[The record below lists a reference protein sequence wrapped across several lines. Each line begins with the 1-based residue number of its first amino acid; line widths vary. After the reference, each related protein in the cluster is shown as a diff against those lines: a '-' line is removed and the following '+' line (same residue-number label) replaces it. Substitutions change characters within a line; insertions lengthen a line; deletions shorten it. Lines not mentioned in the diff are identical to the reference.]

1 MRNQRHHG
9 HRPGMRRLRV
19 LRDLRDQP
27 VQRRQVDRPAGPA
40 GCPIADGMYRVLD
53 AYCPGRLELLFAEL
67 RKPTTAS
74 RGYFHCRGSHQ
85 EQGLLRGE
93 GTTFELAEAAR
104 PKDAHT
110 EVRYDLE
117 RPDDI
122 RRVPRCHPGPSRKND
137 GATSRDGWLSHGARV
152 GLQRLVKYVREAH
165 SARASTLMCAKRI
178 IDELHCGTTHVSSWH
193 AFR

>member
-1 MRNQRHHG
+1 
-9 HRPGMRRLRV
+9 MRRLRV

-27 VQRRQVDRPAGPA
+27 KQRRHGRQAGGAGGWSDRRRHVPST
-40 GCPIADGMYRVLD
+40 D

-74 RGYFHCRGSHQ
+74 REYFHCRGSHQ

-93 GTTFELAEAAR
+93 GTTFEVAEAAR
-104 PKDAHT
+104 SKDAHT

-117 RPDDI
+117 RLDDI
-122 RRVPRCHPGPSRKND
+122 RRVPRCHPGPARKND

-178 IDELHCGTTHVSSWH
+178 IDELHCSTTHVSSWH